1 VKGVRALKE
10 HKDGGLSY
18 ALLDLLAEEKE
29 KKRPSALLPLLV
41 LLVAGLTLSFFSFFF
56 YKEENEGSL
65 AIAKEAISELLE
77 ENGIVSVFLGLSG
90 EGEEH

>member
-1 VKGVRALKE
+1 MKE

-77 ENGIVSVFLGLSG
+77 ENGIVSVFLGLSD